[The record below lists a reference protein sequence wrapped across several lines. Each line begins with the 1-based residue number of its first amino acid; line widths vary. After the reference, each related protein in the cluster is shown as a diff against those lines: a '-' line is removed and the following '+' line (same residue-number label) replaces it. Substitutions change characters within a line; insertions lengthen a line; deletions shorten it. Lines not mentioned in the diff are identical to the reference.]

1 MGDSI
6 MKKYDFIIL
15 GAGSAGCVLANRIS
29 ENPEVS
35 VCLIEAGSKDNDPRL
50 HIPLGFAF
58 LGDKSKYSWA
68 YNTEPQ
74 KEFEKV
80 AVTQPETAVVDSTG
94 GVHHVES
101 ENMEHRRG
109 YQPRG
114 KTLGGSSAIN
124 AMLYVRGHKW
134 DYDHWA
140 ELGNN
145 GWSYSDILPYFKK
158 AEHNEMFNDEF
169 HGQNGPLNVSKIRHE
184 NTPTKDFVETAAKI
198 HGYNDDFNGSD
209 QEGIG
214 FYQTTQKNGKRCS
227 AAKAY
232 LVPALKRENLTV
244 MTDTNVNKIIIE
256 NKKAVGVECI
266 DDKGSSFLIHSKKE
280 VLLSSGAFGSP
291 QILLRSGIGPIEEI
305 SKHGIEQQ
313 HELPGVGKNLQD
325 HIDYLSVHKYNSIEL
340 IGFSLKSIFYKFPLE
355 IIKYIFAKV
364 GLFTS
369 TVAEAGGFI
378 KTNDEKDIPDIQLHF
393 APAMVIDH
401 GRTSVWGHGLSCHVC
416 LLRPKSR
423 GEVTL
428 KSSDPFEDPL
438 IDPKFLSH
446 PDDVTDLVEGY
457 KKMMT
462 ILNKSPVSKY
472 TSSHVQRPI
481 DLNDNEDIEQAIREE
496 ADTVYHPVGTCKMG
510 SDEMAVVNH
519 NLEVHGIEGLRV
531 VDASI
536 MPTLIGGNTNAP
548 TIMIGEKASDIILEH
563 WS

>member
-1 MGDSI
+1 

-29 ENPEVS
+29 ENPELS

-80 AVTQPETAVVDSTG
+80 LVTQPETAVVDSAG
-94 GVHHVES
+94 GLHNVES
-101 ENMEHRRG
+101 ESMEHRRG

-134 DYDHWA
+134 DYDHWS
-140 ELGNN
+140 ELGNK
-145 GWSYSDILPYFKK
+145 GWSYSEVLPYFKK
-158 AEHNEMFNDEF
+158 AEHNEMFADEF

-184 NTPTKDFVETAAKI
+184 NKPTKDFVETASKI
-198 HGYNDDFNGSD
+198 HGYNKDFNGSD

-232 LVPALKRENLTV
+232 LVPVLNRENLTV

-266 DDKGSSFLIHSKKE
+266 DDKGNSFEIHSEKE

-291 QILLRSGIGPIEEI
+291 QILLRSGVGPIEEI
-305 SKHGIEQQ
+305 LKHGIELQ

-325 HIDYLSVHKYNSIEL
+325 HIDYLSVHKYNSMEL

-355 IIKYIFAKV
+355 IIKYVFAKV
-364 GLFTS
+364 GMFTS

-378 KTNDEKDIPDIQLHF
+378 KSRDDLRIPDLQLHF

-428 KSSDPFEDPL
+428 NSADPFEDPK

-446 PDDVTDLVEGY
+446 PDDMRDMIAGY
-457 KKMMT
+457 KKMMN
-462 ILNKSPVSKY
+462 ILNSGAVSKY
-472 TSSHVQRPI
+472 TSSHVQRPVDI
-481 DLNDNEDIEQAIREE
+481 NDDKDIEQAIRED

-510 SDEMAVVNH
+510 NDEMSVVDDS
-519 NLEVHGIEGLRV
+519 LKVYGIDGLRV

-548 TIMIGEKASDIILEH
+548 TIMIGEKASDMIIND